1 MDEMT
6 AVTVGA
12 QAIKVALLVGL
23 PMLLASMVAGILVS
37 VFQVATSI
45 QDVTITFI
53 PKILAV
59 FAALVFSLHWMMRI
73 LLEFTQQ
80 IFASISSLNP

>member
-6 AVTVGA
+6 AVTIGA

-23 PMLLASMVAGILVS
+23 PMLLAGMVVGILVS
-37 VFQVATSI
+37 IFQVATSI

-59 FAALVFSLHWMMRI
+59 FTALVLSLHWMLRV
-73 LLEFTQQ
+73 LLEFTTQ
-80 IFASISSLNP
+80 IFGMVSQLGA

>member
-1 MDEMT
+1 MDEMS
-6 AVTVGA
+6 AVTIGA

-23 PMLLASMVAGILVS
+23 PMLLAGMVVGIVVS
-37 VFQVATSI
+37 IFQVATSI

-59 FAALVFSLHWMMRI
+59 FTALVLSLHWMLRV
-73 LLEFTQQ
+73 LLEFTTQ
-80 IFASISSLNP
+80 IFGMVSQLGA

>member
-1 MDEMT
+1 MDEMS
-6 AVTVGA
+6 AVTIGA

-23 PMLLASMVAGILVS
+23 PMLLAGMVVGILVS
-37 VFQVATSI
+37 IFQVATSI

-59 FAALVFSLHWMMRI
+59 FTALVLSLHWMLRV
-73 LLEFTQQ
+73 LLEFTTQ
-80 IFASISSLNP
+80 IFGMVSQLGA

>member
-23 PMLLASMVAGILVS
+23 PMLLASMVVGILVS

>member
-23 PMLLASMVAGILVS
+23 PMLVAGMVVGILVS

-53 PKILAV
+53 PKIIAV

-80 IFASISSLNP
+80 IFASISSLHP

>member
-1 MDEMT
+1 MDEMA

-23 PMLLASMVAGILVS
+23 PMLLAGMVAGVLVS
-37 VFQVATSI
+37 VLQVATSI

-59 FAALVFSLHWMMRI
+59 FAALVFSLHWMLRI

-80 IFASISSLNP
+80 IFGQIANLSP

>member
-1 MDEMT
+1 MLVS
-6 AVTVGA
+6 APV
-12 QAIKVALLVGL
+12 LLLGL
-23 PMLLASMVAGILVS
+23 VAGLAVS
-37 VFQVATSI
+37 IFQAATQIS
-45 QDVTITFI
+45 DSSLAFI